1 MELTGMDWPASSS
14 RKLRVDAALLVA
26 DGSADIFAA
35 FFANFF
41 AYGFADLFVGT
52 ALSLDVVSNEGRVF

>member
-1 MELTGMDWPASSS
+1 M
-14 RKLRVDAALLVA
+14 LRLLVA

-52 ALSLDVVSNEGRVF
+52 ALSLDVVLNGGRVF